1 MQIKQLF
8 GFAYII
14 ISVIVAMDIINIIST
29 ITWSPV
35 ISVKDSEEKQKL
47 KRGKGEDENWERLS
61 KRNEEAFDISELGGI
76 LVILK
81 RKEEGGNVRRQEG
94 GNVE

>member
-1 MQIKQLF
+1 MHDAGEIQKRVFSHEELLWSNNLQIKQLFDLF

-14 ISVIVAMDIINIIST
+14 ISVILAMDIINI

-47 KRGKGEDENWERLS
+47 KRGKGEDENRENLS
-61 KRNEEAFDISELGGI
+61 
-76 LVILK
+76 
-81 RKEEGGNVRRQEG
+81 
-94 GNVE
+94 

>member
-1 MQIKQLF
+1 
-8 GFAYII
+8 
-14 ISVIVAMDIINIIST
+14 MDIINIINT

-47 KRGKGEDENWERLS
+47 KRGKGKDENWENLS
-61 KRNEEAFDISELGGI
+61 KRNEEAYDIIELRVI
-76 LVILK
+76 LIILK

>member
-1 MQIKQLF
+1 
-8 GFAYII
+8 
-14 ISVIVAMDIINIIST
+14 MDIINIINT

-47 KRGKGEDENWERLS
+47 KRGKSEDENWENLS
-61 KRNEEAFDISELGGI
+61 KRNEEAYDIIELRGI
-76 LVILK
+76 LIILK
-81 RKEEGGNVRRQEG
+81 RKVKEGNVRRQEG

>member
-1 MQIKQLF
+1 
-8 GFAYII
+8 
-14 ISVIVAMDIINIIST
+14 MDIINIINT

-47 KRGKGEDENWERLS
+47 KRGKGEDENWENLS
-61 KRNEEAFDISELGGI
+61 KRNEEAYDIIELRGT
-76 LVILK
+76 LKILK
-81 RKEEGGNVRRQEG
+81 RKEEGGNVRRQKG

>member
-14 ISVIVAMDIINIIST
+14 IGVIVAMDIINIIST

-35 ISVKDSEEKQKL
+35 ISVKDSAGNQKL

-61 KRNEEAFDISELGGI
+61 KRNEEAYDVSELRGI
-76 LVILK
+76 LVIF
-81 RKEEGGNVRRQEG
+81 RRREEGGNVRRQEG

>member
-35 ISVKDSEEKQKL
+35 ISVKDSAGNQKL

-61 KRNEEAFDISELGGI
+61 KRNEEAYDVSELRGI
-76 LVILK
+76 LVIF
-81 RKEEGGNVRRQEG
+81 RRREEGGNVRRQEG